1 MNDYIKFENEILE
14 KLKTSGLIKRFSF
27 SEVLPNPNLA
37 AIKKIF
43 ENPVLIDCD
52 DEGIFYIDENGD
64 KIYCPSMAFSL
75 SESGE
80 WLSDLLPPI
89 TFDIEQSGNVRKAD
103 EAEAL
108 LCVCFISLILKED
121 LFREE
126 VLTIAREYDF
136 SEMKPNNSSLGTFRE
151 LLNSWQDLQSVVI
164 NIIVSATKFK
174 ISFFK
179 KDIEKFLRDGISEE
193 EVAELRDLNA
203 KLRGINFKYSEGP
216 LSRVEVKKLTKI
228 ERLHVIDERDVEIN
242 KCITES
248 NVGTLY
254 KLLHLSSEYI
264 KVVDKR
270 KIEIWVK
277 KEVDTLLEKN
287 SGYSD
292 IIGERLQIISK
303 LQRRAL
309 RFQKNS
315 IRRLN
320 VEKYVEDRENFKF
333 PSKK

>member
-136 SEMKPNNSSLGTFRE
+136 F
-151 LLNSWQDLQSVVI
+151 
-164 NIIVSATKFK
+164 
-174 ISFFK
+174 
-179 KDIEKFLRDGISEE
+179 
-193 EVAELRDLNA
+193 
-203 KLRGINFKYSEGP
+203 
-216 LSRVEVKKLTKI
+216 
-228 ERLHVIDERDVEIN
+228 
-242 KCITES
+242 
-248 NVGTLY
+248 
-254 KLLHLSSEYI
+254 
-264 KVVDKR
+264 
-270 KIEIWVK
+270 
-277 KEVDTLLEKN
+277 
-287 SGYSD
+287 
-292 IIGERLQIISK
+292 
-303 LQRRAL
+303 
-309 RFQKNS
+309 
-315 IRRLN
+315 
-320 VEKYVEDRENFKF
+320 
-333 PSKK
+333 

>member
-1 MNDYIKFENEILE
+1 
-14 KLKTSGLIKRFSF
+14 
-27 SEVLPNPNLA
+27 
-37 AIKKIF
+37 
-43 ENPVLIDCD
+43 
-52 DEGIFYIDENGD
+52 
-64 KIYCPSMAFSL
+64 
-75 SESGE
+75 
-80 WLSDLLPPI
+80 
-89 TFDIEQSGNVRKAD
+89 
-103 EAEAL
+103 
-108 LCVCFISLILKED
+108 
-121 LFREE
+121 
-126 VLTIAREYDF
+126 
-136 SEMKPNNSSLGTFRE
+136 MKPNNSSLGTFRE